1 MFIVDKRFIFLF
13 FLRQVMSTKVY
24 VGNLSYDTNENGLNE
39 LFSQYGE
46 IASLNLI
53 IDKITG
59 KSKGFAFVEMT
70 TEDAAQQVINEL
82 NGKDFEGRKLKV
94 NAAFD
99 KQDKPNNKRFNN
111 NRGFRKERY

>member
-1 MFIVDKRFIFLF
+1 
-13 FLRQVMSTKVY
+13 MSTKVY
-24 VGNLSYDTNENGLNE
+24 VGNLNYSTNESSLNE

-46 IASLNLI
+46 VSSLNLI

-59 KSKGFAFVEMT
+59 KSKGFAFVEMAS
-70 TEDAAQQVINEL
+70 EDAAQQIINEL

-99 KQDKPNNKRFNN
+99 KQDKPNNRRFN

>member
-1 MFIVDKRFIFLF
+1 
-13 FLRQVMSTKVY
+13 MSKKVY
-24 VGNLSYDTNENGLNE
+24 VGNLSYNTNESSLNE

-46 IASLNLI
+46 VSSLNLI

-59 KSKGFAFVEMT
+59 RSKGFAFVEMAS
-70 TEDAAQQVINEL
+70 EDAATQIINEL

-99 KQDKPNNKRFNN
+99 KQDRPNNNRRFNN
-111 NRGFRKERY
+111 KGFRKERY